1 MTARQHA
8 ATQLKR
14 DDVFIA
20 GEDAEADL
28 REAQRT
34 TILAVEGTL
43 TEFLAGAK
51 ALALEAKATALAE
64 AEATGDQEAMA
75 AAAALDP
82 EHGEHAEADAA
93 ALAQVQE
100 QLTQA
105 KAAFEEQFGES
116 LNKQRLIVRSPGDR
130 ALDPAALEL
139 EAMGYPTTTG
149 HRGGSWA
156 ARRNIARM
164 DDSMVRRIEAHLAG
178 TTLPSLDFGA
188 DLEYLDAK
196 HRSEN

>member
-1 MTARQHA
+1 
-8 ATQLKR
+8 LKR

-20 GEDAEADL
+20 GEDTEADL
-28 REAQRT
+28 REAQRS

-93 ALAQVQE
+93 ALA
-100 QLTQA
+100 
-105 KAAFEEQFGES
+105 
-116 LNKQRLIVRSPGDR
+116 
-130 ALDPAALEL
+130 
-139 EAMGYPTTTG
+139 
-149 HRGGSWA
+149 
-156 ARRNIARM
+156 
-164 DDSMVRRIEAHLAG
+164 
-178 TTLPSLDFGA
+178 
-188 DLEYLDAK
+188 
-196 HRSEN
+196 